1 MCKKHK
7 FKKIAEG
14 HCPIC
19 GSSKVNYDGSEL
31 NGDVMSYSCFCKDC
45 ETNWSEDFSLV
56 FCGISNVYDK
66 DGNQLGDTI
75 NLKGEEE
82 CPIE

>member
-1 MCKKHK
+1 MKKLIVK
-7 FKKIAEG
+7 ECT
-14 HCPIC
+14 CPVC

-31 NGDVMSYSCFCKDC
+31 NVDVMSYSCFCKDC
-45 ETNWSEDFSLV
+45 GANWSEDFSLV

-66 DGNQLGDTI
+66 NGNQLGNVI

-82 CPIE
+82 CPDD